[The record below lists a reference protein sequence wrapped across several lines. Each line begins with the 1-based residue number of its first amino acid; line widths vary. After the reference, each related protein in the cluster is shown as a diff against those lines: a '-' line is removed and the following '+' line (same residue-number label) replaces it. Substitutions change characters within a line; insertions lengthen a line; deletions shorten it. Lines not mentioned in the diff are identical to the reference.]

1 MDVTFEYRVPTDV
14 ERAIMGLT
22 NREAAKAMMMVS
34 KKLVHREKLFAKHLK
49 DGQSTWPAN
58 SEDYTRR
65 KLKDGYS
72 DEKFVR
78 TGEAKRALVNTG
90 EPSLKVWA
98 NAKQRVLRIGLR
110 KMVRGVNV
118 YRVAQLGK
126 FRGVVL
132 SDKSGEEHSLSAE
145 ETFEHNRKMN
155 RAYYALS
162 RAGKLS
168 GVSRSSF
175 TSRFGKT
182 VSRTSDKERLITTV
196 LPGDEVVAERV
207 VREEIEI
214 TMNKRG
220 F

>member
-1 MDVTFEYRVPTDV
+1 MDLEFEYRVTADV

-22 NREAAKAMMMVS
+22 NREAAKALMMVS
-34 KKLVHREKLFAKHLK
+34 RKLVNREKLFAKHLQ

-58 SEDYTRR
+58 SDDYTRR

-72 DEKFVR
+72 GEKFVR
-78 TGEAKRALVNTG
+78 TGEAKRALVNPWDPT
-90 EPSLKVWA
+90 LKVWV
-98 NAKQRVLRIGLR
+98 NATKRVLRIGLS
-110 KMVRGVNV
+110 KMVRGTNV
-118 YRVAQLGK
+118 YRVAQLGQ

-132 SDKSGEEHSLSAE
+132 KDNSGKEHSLTAE
-145 ETFEHNRKMN
+145 ETFEHNRKIN

-168 GVSRSSF
+168 GVSRSAF
-175 TSRFGKT
+175 TARFGKT
-182 VSRTSDKERLITTV
+182 VSRTSDKERLITAT
-196 LPGDEVVAERV
+196 LPGDEVIAERV

-214 TMNKRG
+214 TMKKRG